1 MKKNY
6 AVVLYI
12 IITILYLL
20 YLIGERIYIYRYI
33 HVTSIL
39 LPPTNKRYLSQLLLR
54 LTGVPLFW
62 CDRSFVMF
70 YRPGSATRKRREREN
85 FPNFHPTDVVPDG
98 SNIHIQAHHAHS
110 LTYF

>member
-1 MKKNY
+1 
-6 AVVLYI
+6 
-12 IITILYLL
+12 
-20 YLIGERIYIYRYI
+20 
-33 HVTSIL
+33 
-39 LPPTNKRYLSQLLLR
+39 
-54 LTGVPLFW
+54 
-62 CDRSFVMF
+62 MF